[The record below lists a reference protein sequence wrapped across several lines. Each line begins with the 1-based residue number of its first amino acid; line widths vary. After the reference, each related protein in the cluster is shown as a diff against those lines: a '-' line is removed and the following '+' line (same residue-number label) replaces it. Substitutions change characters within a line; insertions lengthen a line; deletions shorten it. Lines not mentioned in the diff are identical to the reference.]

1 MKLNRIILPLMACAL
16 TWSSC
21 DDQIMEWKKLRRKY
35 HSLRHS
41 PCIKGKD
48 SKL

>member
-21 DDQIMEWKKLRRKY
+21 DDQIMEWKTPTEVSQPPIFPL
-35 HSLRHS
+35 H
-41 PCIKGKD
+41 
-48 SKL
+48 